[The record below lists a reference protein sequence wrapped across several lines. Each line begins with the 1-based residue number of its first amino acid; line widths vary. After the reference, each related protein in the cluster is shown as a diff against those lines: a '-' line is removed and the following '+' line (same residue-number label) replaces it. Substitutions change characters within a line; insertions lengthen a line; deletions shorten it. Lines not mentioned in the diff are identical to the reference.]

1 MPTTTGWV
9 FTVWVILNPILPVD
23 FEPSVKDGRGVPAPD
38 IQFHGWR
45 LCSDGAR
52 QADSTIAATCSA
64 LTVFDGVTS
73 IVMASSVWS
82 LYAPAGN

>member
-1 MPTTTGWV
+1 MWSFVRSDDQRELVGV
-9 FTVWVILNPILPVD
+9 VSAHHG
-23 FEPSVKDGRGVPAPD
+23 ESGRHCGTD

-64 LTVFDGVTS
+64 LLTVFDGVAS

>member
-1 MPTTTGWV
+1 MRKMWSFVRSDDQRELVGV
-9 FTVWVILNPILPVD
+9 VSAHHG
-23 FEPSVKDGRGVPAPD
+23 EPGRHCGTD